1 MYEARSKRTLLA
13 VVFAFLAFGL
23 FVVSRIVCLPTLLAH
38 GLVIPVCP
46 DGQLR
51 QTTQLSCSS
60 LRRGQEGF
68 VELHSYGHFVTEA
81 RPHDVRQEE
90 LGRLSAKLT
99 LLDAKGT
106 ATPLPAIDGWE
117 RAGKGIRA
125 KVKLPDLPDGDYKV
139 RADVEASVAT
149 ETVEAPLALYA
160 PAKVHVLTDRPLYE
174 AGNEVKFRALVVRA
188 RDLAPLDGRPGRFVV
203 TAPDGEVLLEERA
216 AAGPWGVVAGSFPLD
231 EGAMTGDWRVR
242 WESGEA
248 REEITFRVEPF
259 TLPRFRLEAATA
271 RPFYG
276 RGDRPTITGRV
287 VYASGAPVAGA
298 QLTTQWSFSGAWP
311 PPTAWRD
318 EGVLPKATKTD
329 GSGGFELLLPAIP
342 ADLQG
347 QARITARLSAV
358 DPAGDRV
365 EGVAVVLL
373 SEDAIAVDA
382 VPELEGGLVEGFNNR
397 LFLRVTTA
405 DGRVLPLADVTV
417 KRAWDA
423 SDKGVAAK
431 ADADGVV
438 AVQLDPGPAVN
449 VVVPPP
455 PPRLPPRPKII
466 QRSSTE
472 ELLFGEEAS
481 LGDQLA
487 LDRLLGPLEPCARFS
502 SGTEDAQVGLRVGR
516 DGRMQ
521 TVAVEPT
528 PLARCFARA
537 LDGRQL
543 PGGRDRLYRV
553 SIIARSEH
561 LAGLSASL
569 DGLPSV
575 DERVQ
580 AALNEALQDAR
591 PCVPE
596 TTEGGGWPEMIDVRT
611 EEGREELRVSFLPNP
626 DGVAVS
632 EGVKACVR
640 GKLAGLKRAPPA
652 GDEERGRAGRFFG
665 YATIEVDPADRL
677 TASRPQATT
686 FLGYELE
693 ILAKAQGEALG
704 RTKIRLTPGAIPN
717 IRLRASP
724 VLAKGGETI
733 EIELLRGPNFQG
745 ELPEKLWL
753 RHEKY
758 EGIEAKLDRESRKLR
773 FPLPAKADG
782 FWTIDWNGARAVV
795 WVRPAAE
802 LSVEVATEHPR
813 YAPGQTAKLLVRTAA
828 GGQGTRAAVGLFGVD
843 ESLSQLAPLPGPGE
857 LSRLRPK
864 IPLRAPGFPG
874 LDGEAL
880 VLGRIRGANA
890 AAATVLRLGALP
902 TPAELDVYV
911 SSTGQTRLDPIEE
924 LTDRY
929 WLVLAELHAQVR
941 VWEEQAPPAEKMH
954 PPKMSEL
961 WSKALAAC
969 EARNERVTDA
979 FGRRLT
985 LSKLP
990 PDLLA
995 FVDPRAVV
1003 VKGTRLPED
1012 TENWAAWVAKEKP

>member
-1 MYEARSKRTLLA
+1 MFEARSKRTLLA
-13 VVFAFLAFGL
+13 VVGVFLAFGL
-23 FVVSRIVCLPTLLAH
+23 FIVSRIVCLPTLFAH

-46 DGQLR
+46 DGALR
-51 QTTQLSCSS
+51 QTTQLSCGA
-60 LRRGQEGF
+60 LRRGQSGW
-68 VELHSYGHFVTEA
+68 VELHTFAHFVAEP

-90 LGRLSAKLT
+90 VGRLSAT
-99 LLDAKGT
+99 LSLVDAKGT
-106 ATPLPAIDGWE
+106 VTPLAAIDGWTTS
-117 RAGKGIRA
+117 GKGLRA
-125 KVKLPDLPDGDYKV
+125 SVQLPDVPDGDYRL
-139 RADVEASVAT
+139 RAEVEGSIAK
-149 ETVEAPLALYA
+149 ETAEAPLALYA

-174 AGNEVKFRALVVRA
+174 AGNDVKFRALVVRA

-203 TAPDGEVLLEERA
+203 TSPEGEVLLEERA

-231 EGAMTGDWRVR
+231 EGAATGDWRVR
-242 WESGEA
+242 WESGDA

-276 RGDRPTITGRV
+276 RGDRPTVTGRV
-287 VYASGAPVAGA
+287 LYASGAPVAGA
-298 QLTTQWSFSGAWP
+298 ELTAQWTFSGGWP
-311 PPTAWRD
+311 PPTSWRD
-318 EGVLPKATKTD
+318 EGGLPKQAKTD
-329 GSGGFELLLPAIP
+329 ASGGFELTLPTVP

-365 EGVAVVLL
+365 EGAAVVLL

-397 LFLRVTTA
+397 LFLRIATA
-405 DGRVLPLADVTV
+405 DGRTLPLADVTV
-417 KRAWDA
+417 RRAWDA
-423 SDKGVAAK
+423 SDKGVVAK
-431 ADADGVV
+431 ADADGV
-438 AVQLDPGPAVN
+438 AVVQIDPGPAVN

-466 QRSSTE
+466 QRGETS
-472 ELLFGEEAS
+472 ELFFGDEPS

-487 LDRLLGPLEPCARFS
+487 LDRQLASLEPCARFAE
-502 SGTEDAQVGLRVGR
+502 GADAADVGLRIAR
-516 DGRMQ
+516 DGR
-521 TVAVEPT
+521 VLAVPAADD
-528 PLARCFARA
+528 PLSRCFART

-543 PGGRDRLYRV
+543 PAGRDRFYRV
-553 SIIARSEH
+553 SLTARSEH
-561 LAGLSASL
+561 LARLASSIE
-569 DGLPSV
+569 GIPEV
-575 DERVQ
+575 DARVQ
-580 AALNEALQDAR
+580 RALTDALLDAR

-596 TTEGGGWPEMIDVRT
+596 TTEGGSWPELLDVRT
-611 EEGREELRVSFLPNP
+611 EAGRDEIRVAFLPNP
-626 DGVAVS
+626 DGVPVA
-632 EGVKACVR
+632 EAVKACVR
-640 GKLAGLKRAPPA
+640 GKLSGLRRPVAGP
-652 GDEERGRAGRFFG
+652 DEERAPAGRFVG
-665 YATIEVDPADRL
+665 YATISVDPAERL

-704 RTKIRLTPGAIPN
+704 RTKLRLTPGAIPM

-724 VLAKGGETI
+724 VLAKGGETV
-733 EIELLRGPNFQG
+733 EIEVLRGPNFNG

-753 RHEKY
+753 RHEKF
-758 EGIEAKLDRESRKLR
+758 ESIEAKLDREARKVR
-773 FPLPAKADG
+773 FPLPAQADG
-782 FWTIDWNGARAVV
+782 FWTADWNGARAII

-802 LSVEVATEHPR
+802 LSVELATERPR
-813 YAPGQTAKLLVRTAA
+813 YAPGETAKLLVRTAA
-828 GGQGTRAAVGLFGVD
+828 GGQGRKAAVGLFGVD
-843 ESLSQLAPLPGPGE
+843 ESLGQLAPLPGPGE
-857 LSRLRPK
+857 LARLRPK

-880 VLGRIRGANA
+880 LLGRIRGANA

-929 WLVLAELHAQVR
+929 WVVLSELHALVR
-941 VWEEQAPPAEKMH
+941 VWEEQAPAGEKMR
-954 PPKMSEL
+954 PAKMAEL
-961 WSKALAAC
+961 WRDALAAC
-969 EARNERVTDA
+969 EARNDRVTDA

-985 LSKLP
+985 LSNLP
-990 PDLLA
+990 ADLLG